1 MNEYEA
7 LREIIA
13 RATRYDRTYMAKV
26 LIDLDPEGKGRV
38 QIAIP
43 DLGILTPAEGVWA
56 DVEMP
61 IGVNVSPKAGDW
73 VAVYF
78 LGGDPSKPCVRGQ
91 TSIVKDNLPKNANR
105 KQVFYEDDN
114 TKIYYDEI
122 NSELSIDTK
131 YKMTVKIAGNT
142 DIEIKGTTNIKNGGD
157 LSVQNDGNV
166 DIKNSGD
173 LSIQSDGATNIK
185 SSGDI
190 MIEGSGNVEI
200 KGSKLTALSHL
211 EVT

>member
-1 MNEYEA
+1 MNDYEA
-7 LREIIA
+7 LREVVA

-26 LIDLDPEGKGRV
+26 LADLDPEGKGRV

-61 IGVNVSPKAGDW
+61 IGVNVSPKIDDW

-78 LGGDPSKPCVRGQ
+78 LGGDPSKPCVRGR

-114 TKIYYDEI
+114 TKIYYDEAK
-122 NSELSIDTK
+122 SELSIDTK
-131 YKMTVKIAGNT
+131 YKMTIKIEGDANV
-142 DIEIKGTTNIKNGGD
+142 EIKGKTSLKSN
-157 LSVQNDGNV
+157 
-166 DIKNSGD
+166 GD
-173 LSIQSDGATNIK
+173 LSIQSDGKTNIK
-185 SSGDI
+185 SSGDVTL
-190 MIEGSGNVEI
+190 ESSGNVEI

>member
-26 LIDLDPEGKGRV
+26 LIVLDPEGKGRV
-38 QIAIP
+38 RIAIP

-91 TSIVKDNLPKNANR
+91 TSIIKDNLPKNANR
-105 KQVFYEDDN
+105 KQVFYEDDD

-122 NSELSIDTK
+122 NSELSINTK
-131 YKMTVKIAGNT
+131 YKMTVKIEGDTN
-142 DIEIKGTTNIKNGGD
+142 IEIKGATNIKNGGD
-157 LSVQNDGNV
+157 LSIQNDGNV

-173 LSIQSDGATNIK
+173 LSVQGDGATNIK

-190 MIEGSGNVEI
+190 TIEGSGNVEI

-211 EVT
+211 EVI

>member
-7 LREIIA
+7 LREVIS
-13 RATRYDRTYMAKV
+13 RATRYDRTYMGKV
-26 LIDLDPEGKGRV
+26 LTDFDPEGRGRV

-43 DLGILTPAEGVWA
+43 DLGILTSTESVWA

-78 LGGDPSKPCVRGQ
+78 LGGNPSKPCVRGR

-114 TKIYYDEI
+114 TKIYYDET

-131 YKMTVKIAGNT
+131 YKMTIKIEGDTN
-142 DIEIKGTTNIKNGGD
+142 IEIKGNANIKNGGD
-157 LSVQNDGNV
+157 LSIQNDSNV
-166 DIKNSGD
+166 DIKSSGD
-173 LSIQSDGATNIK
+173 LSIQSDGTTNIK
-185 SSGDI
+185 STGDVVL
-190 MIEGSGNVEI
+190 ESSGNVEI
-200 KGSKLTALSHL
+200 KGTKLTALSHL
-211 EVT
+211 EVM

>member
-78 LGGDPSKPCVRGQ
+78 LGGDPSKPCVRGR
-91 TSIVKDNLPKNANR
+91 TSIIKDNLPKNANR

-131 YKMTVKIAGNT
+131 YKMTVKIAGDTN
-142 DIEIKGTTNIKNGGD
+142 IEIKGATIIKNSGD
-157 LSVQNDGNV
+157 LSIQNDGSV

-173 LSIQSDGATNIK
+173 LSVQGDGATNIK
-185 SSGDI
+185 SSGNI

-211 EVT
+211 EVI

>member
-78 LGGDPSKPCVRGQ
+78 LGGDPSKPCVRGR

-142 DIEIKGTTNIKNGGD
+142 DIEIKGATTIKNSGD
-157 LSVQNDGNV
+157 LSIQNDGNV

-173 LSIQSDGATNIK
+173 LSVQGDGATNIK

-190 MIEGSGNVEI
+190 MIEGNGNVEI

>member
-7 LREIIA
+7 LREVIA

-78 LGGDPSKPCVRGQ
+78 LGGDPSKPCVRGR
-91 TSIVKDNLPKNANR
+91 TSIIKDNLPKNANC

-131 YKMTVKIAGNT
+131 YKMTVNSFYICLK
-142 DIEIKGTTNIKNGGD
+142 D
-157 LSVQNDGNV
+157 LCLTRFLEQVLFVMEEMRQEKFFAPADG
-166 DIKNSGD
+166 
-173 LSIQSDGATNIK
+173 
-185 SSGDI
+185 I
-190 MIEGSGNVEI
+190 MY
-200 KGSKLTALSHL
+200 
-211 EVT
+211 

>member
-1 MNEYEA
+1 MNDYEA
-7 LREIIA
+7 LREVIA

-26 LIDLDPEGKGRV
+26 LVDLDPEGKGRV

-61 IGVNVSPKAGDW
+61 IGVNVSPKADDW

-78 LGGDPSKPCVRGQ
+78 LGGDPSKPCVRGR

-114 TKIYYDEI
+114 TKIYYDETK
-122 NSELSIDTK
+122 SELSIDTK
-131 YKMTVKIAGNT
+131 YKMTVKIEGNT
-142 DIEIKGTTNIKNGGD
+142 NIEIKGKTNLK
-157 LSVQNDGNV
+157 
-166 DIKNSGD
+166 
-173 LSIQSDGATNIK
+173 SDGDVTLE
-185 SSGDI
+185 S
-190 MIEGSGNVEI
+190 SGNVEI
-200 KGSKLTALSHL
+200 KGSKFTALGHL

>member
-7 LREIIA
+7 LREVIA
-13 RATRYDRTYMAKV
+13 RATRYDKTYMAKV
-26 LIDLDPEGKGRV
+26 LVDLDPDGKGRV

-61 IGVNVSPKAGDW
+61 IGVNVSPKVDDW

-78 LGGDPSKPCVRGQ
+78 LGGDPSKPCVRGR
-91 TSIVKDNLPKNANR
+91 TSIIKDNLPKNADR

-114 TKIYYDEI
+114 TKIYYDEA
-122 NSELSIDTK
+122 NSEISIDTK
-131 YKMTVKIAGNT
+131 YKMIVKIEGDTN
-142 DIEIKGTTNIKNGGD
+142 IEIKGKTSLK
-157 LSVQNDGNV
+157 
-166 DIKNSGD
+166 
-173 LSIQSDGATNIK
+173 SDGDVTLE
-185 SSGDI
+185 SSGNI
-190 MIEGSGNVEI
+190 EI
-200 KGSKLTALSHL
+200 KGSKLTALGHL

>member
-7 LREIIA
+7 LREVIA
-13 RATRYDRTYMAKV
+13 RATRYDKTYMAKV

-38 QIAIP
+38 QVTIP
-43 DLGILTPAEGVWA
+43 GLGILTPAEGVWA

-61 IGVNVSPKAGDW
+61 VGVNVSPKAGDW

-78 LGGDPSKPCVRGQ
+78 LGGDPSKPCVRGR
-91 TSIVKDNLPKNANR
+91 TSIIKDNLPKNANR

-114 TKIYYDEI
+114 TKIYYDETK
-122 NSELSIDTK
+122 SELSIDTK
-131 YKMTVKIAGNT
+131 YKMTVKIAGDTN
-142 DIEIKGTTNIKNGGD
+142 IEIKGT
-157 LSVQNDGNV
+157 
-166 DIKNSGD
+166 
-173 LSIQSDGATNIK
+173 TNIK

-190 MIEGSGNVEI
+190 MIGGSGNVEI

>member
-13 RATRYDRTYMAKV
+13 KATRYDRTYMAKV

-78 LGGDPSKPCVRGQ
+78 LGGDPSKPCVRGR

-131 YKMTVKIAGNT
+131 YKMTVKIAGDTN
-142 DIEIKGTTNIKNGGD
+142 IEINGTTNIKNSGD

-173 LSIQSDGATNIK
+173 LSMQSDGATNIK
-185 SSGDI
+185 SSGNI
-190 MIEGSGNVEI
+190 VIEGSKNVEI

>member
-7 LREIIA
+7 LREVIA

-26 LIDLDPEGKGRV
+26 LVDLDPEGKGRV
-38 QIAIP
+38 QVAIP

-61 IGVNVSPKAGDW
+61 IGVNVSPKADDW

-78 LGGDPSKPCVRGQ
+78 LGGDPSKPCVRGR

-105 KQVFYEDDN
+105 KQVFYEDDD
-114 TKIYYDEI
+114 TKIYYDEAK
-122 NSELSIDTK
+122 SELSIDTK
-131 YKMTVKIAGNT
+131 YKMIIKIEGDTNVEVKG
-142 DIEIKGTTNIKNGGD
+142 KTNLK
-157 LSVQNDGNV
+157 
-166 DIKNSGD
+166 
-173 LSIQSDGATNIK
+173 SDGDVTFESK
-185 SSGDI
+185 
-190 MIEGSGNVEI
+190 GNVEI
-200 KGSKLTALSHL
+200 KGNKLTALGHL

>member
-78 LGGDPSKPCVRGQ
+78 LGGDPSKPCVRGR
-91 TSIVKDNLPKNANR
+91 TSIIKDNLPKNANR
-105 KQVFYEDDN
+105 KQVFYEDNN
-114 TKIYYDEI
+114 TKIYYDEA
-122 NSELSIDTK
+122 NSELSINTK
-131 YKMTVKIAGNT
+131 YKMTVKI
-142 DIEIKGTTNIKNGGD
+142 EGD
-157 LSVQNDGNV
+157 
-166 DIKNSGD
+166 
-173 LSIQSDGATNIK
+173 T
-185 SSGDI
+185 
-190 MIEGSGNVEI
+190 NVEI
-200 KGSKLTALSHL
+200 KGKTNLKSNGDVTLESSGNIEIKGNKLTALGHL

>member
-61 IGVNVSPKAGDW
+61 IGVNVSPKVGDW

-78 LGGDPSKPCVRGQ
+78 LGGDPSKPCVRGR

-122 NSELSIDTK
+122 NSELSINTK
-131 YKMTVKIAGNT
+131 YKMTVKIEGDTN
-142 DIEIKGTTNIKNGGD
+142 IEIKGTTNIKNSGD
-157 LSVQNDGNV
+157 LSVQG
-166 DIKNSGD
+166 
-173 LSIQSDGATNIK
+173 DGATNIK
-185 SSGDI
+185 SSGNI

-211 EVT
+211 EVI

>member
-7 LREIIA
+7 LREVIT

-26 LIDLDPEGKGRV
+26 LVDLDPEGKGRV
-38 QIAIP
+38 QVAIP

-78 LGGDPSKPCVRGQ
+78 LGGDPSKPCVRGR

-114 TKIYYDEI
+114 TKIYYDEA

-142 DIEIKGTTNIKNGGD
+142 NIEIKGTTN
-157 LSVQNDGNV
+157 
-166 DIKNSGD
+166 IKNSGD

-185 SSGDI
+185 SSGAI
-190 MIEGSGNVEI
+190 TIEGDGNVEI
-200 KGSKLTALSHL
+200 KGSKLTALGHL

>member
-7 LREIIA
+7 LREVIA
-13 RATRYDRTYMAKV
+13 RATRYDKTYMAKV

-38 QIAIP
+38 QVAIP

-78 LGGDPSKPCVRGQ
+78 LGGDPSKPCVRGR
-91 TSIVKDNLPKNANR
+91 TSIIKDNLPKNTNR

-114 TKIYYDEI
+114 TKIYYDETK
-122 NSELSIDTK
+122 SELSIDTK
-131 YKMTVKIAGNT
+131 YKMTVKI
-142 DIEIKGTTNIKNGGD
+142 EGD
-157 LSVQNDGNV
+157 
-166 DIKNSGD
+166 
-173 LSIQSDGATNIK
+173 T
-185 SSGDI
+185 
-190 MIEGSGNVEI
+190 NVEI
-200 KGSKLTALSHL
+200 KGKTNLKSNGDVTLESSGNIEIKSSKLTALGHL

>member
-7 LREIIA
+7 LREVIA

-26 LIDLDPEGKGRV
+26 LVDLDPEGKGRV

-61 IGVNVSPKAGDW
+61 IGVNVSPKADDW

-78 LGGDPSKPCVRGQ
+78 LGGDPSKPCVRGR

-114 TKIYYDEI
+114 TKIYYDEVK
-122 NSELSIDTK
+122 SELSIDTK
-131 YKMTVKIAGNT
+131 YKMTIKIEGNT
-142 DIEIKGTTNIKNGGD
+142 NVEIKGKTNLK
-157 LSVQNDGNV
+157 
-166 DIKNSGD
+166 
-173 LSIQSDGATNIK
+173 SDGDVILESK
-185 SSGDI
+185 
-190 MIEGSGNVEI
+190 GNVEI
-200 KGSKLTALSHL
+200 KGSKFTALGHL

>member
-26 LIDLDPEGKGRV
+26 LIALDPEGKGRV

-61 IGVNVSPKAGDW
+61 IGVNVSPKANDW

-78 LGGDPSKPCVRGQ
+78 LGGDPSKPCVRGR
-91 TSIVKDNLPKNANR
+91 TSIIKDNLPKNANR

-114 TKIYYDEI
+114 TKIYYDEA
-122 NSELSIDTK
+122 NSELSINTK
-131 YKMTVKIAGNT
+131 YKMTVKI
-142 DIEIKGTTNIKNGGD
+142 EGD
-157 LSVQNDGNV
+157 
-166 DIKNSGD
+166 
-173 LSIQSDGATNIK
+173 T
-185 SSGDI
+185 
-190 MIEGSGNVEI
+190 NVEI
-200 KGSKLTALSHL
+200 KGKTNLKSNGDVTLESSGNIEIKGGKLTALGHL

>member
-26 LIDLDPEGKGRV
+26 LVDLDPEGKGRV

-78 LGGDPSKPCVRGQ
+78 LGGDPSKPCVRGR

-142 DIEIKGTTNIKNGGD
+142 DIEIKGATTIKNSGD
-157 LSVQNDGNV
+157 LSIQNDGNV

-173 LSIQSDGATNIK
+173 LSVQGDGATNIK

-190 MIEGSGNVEI
+190 MIEGNGNVEI

>member
-7 LREIIA
+7 LREVIA

-26 LIDLDPEGKGRV
+26 LVDLDPEGKGRV

-61 IGVNVSPKAGDW
+61 IGVNVSPKADDW

-78 LGGDPSKPCVRGQ
+78 LGGDPSKPCVRGR
-91 TSIVKDNLPKNANR
+91 TSIVKDNLPKNANH

-114 TKIYYDEI
+114 TKIYYDEA
-122 NSELSIDTK
+122 NSEISINTK
-131 YKMTVKIAGNT
+131 YKMTVKIEGDTNV
-142 DIEIKGTTNIKNGGD
+142 EIKGKTNLK
-157 LSVQNDGNV
+157 
-166 DIKNSGD
+166 
-173 LSIQSDGATNIK
+173 SDGDVTLESKGKVNLKID
-185 SSGDI
+185 GDVVL
-190 MIEGSGNVEI
+190 ESSGNVEI
-200 KGSKLTALSHL
+200 KGNKFTALGHL

>member
-43 DLGILTPAEGVWA
+43 DLGILTPTEGVWA

-78 LGGDPSKPCVRGQ
+78 LGGDPSKPCVRGR
-91 TSIVKDNLPKNANR
+91 TSIIKDNLPKNANR

-131 YKMTVKIAGNT
+131 YKMTVKIAGNA
-142 DIEIKGTTNIKNGGD
+142 DIEIKGTTNIKNSGD

-190 MIEGSGNVEI
+190 MIEGSGNVEM
-200 KGSKLTALSHL
+200 KGSKLTALGHL

>member
-26 LIDLDPEGKGRV
+26 LIDLDPESKGRV

-78 LGGDPSKPCVRGQ
+78 LGGDPSKPCVRGR

-122 NSELSIDTK
+122 NSELSINTK
-131 YKMTVKIAGNT
+131 YKMTVKIEGDTN
-142 DIEIKGTTNIKNGGD
+142 IEIKGTTNIKNSGD
-157 LSVQNDGNV
+157 LSVQG
-166 DIKNSGD
+166 
-173 LSIQSDGATNIK
+173 DGATNIK

-211 EVT
+211 EVI

>member
-13 RATRYDRTYMAKV
+13 RTTRYDRTYMAKV
-26 LIDLDPEGKGRV
+26 LIDLDPECKGRV

-43 DLGILTPAEGVWA
+43 DLGILTPTEGVWA

-78 LGGDPSKPCVRGQ
+78 LGGDPSKPCVRGR

-122 NSELSIDTK
+122 NSELSINTK
-131 YKMTVKIAGNT
+131 YKMTVKIEGDT
-142 DIEIKGTTNIKNGGD
+142 SIEIKGTTN
-157 LSVQNDGNV
+157 
-166 DIKNSGD
+166 IKNSGD

-190 MIEGSGNVEI
+190 MIEGNGNVEI

-211 EVT
+211 EVI

>member
-7 LREIIA
+7 LRGIIA

-26 LIDLDPEGKGRV
+26 LTDLDPEGKGRV

-61 IGVNVSPKAGDW
+61 IGVNVSPKTDDW

-78 LGGDPSKPCVRGQ
+78 LSGDPSKPCVRGR

-114 TKIYYDEI
+114 TKIYYDET
-122 NSELSIDTK
+122 NSELSIDTN
-131 YKMTVKIAGNT
+131 YKVKI
-142 DIEIKGTTNIKNGGD
+142 KCGD
-157 LSVQNDGNV
+157 
-166 DIKNSGD
+166 
-173 LSIQSDGATNIK
+173 ATVE
-185 SSGDI
+185 SSGNI
-190 MIEGSGNVEI
+190 EI
-200 KGSKLTALSHL
+200 KGSKFTALGHL

>member
-7 LREIIA
+7 LREVIA
-13 RATRYDRTYMAKV
+13 RATRYDKTYMAKV

-38 QIAIP
+38 QVAIP

-78 LGGDPSKPCVRGQ
+78 LGGDPSKPCVRGR

-114 TKIYYDEI
+114 TKIYYDETK
-122 NSELSIDTK
+122 SELSIDTK
-131 YKMTVKIAGNT
+131 YKMTVKIEGDTNV
-142 DIEIKGTTNIKNGGD
+142 EIKGKTNLKSNGD
-157 LSVQNDGNV
+157 VTLE
-166 DIKNSGD
+166 
-173 LSIQSDGATNIK
+173 
-185 SSGDI
+185 SSGNI
-190 MIEGSGNVEI
+190 EI
-200 KGSKLTALSHL
+200 KGSKLTALGHL

>member
-13 RATRYDRTYMAKV
+13 KATRYDRTYMAKV

-78 LGGDPSKPCVRGQ
+78 LGGDPSKPCVRGR
-91 TSIVKDNLPKNANR
+91 TSIVKDNLPKNANY

-131 YKMTVKIAGNT
+131 YKMTVR
-142 DIEIKGTTNIKNGGD
+142 
-157 LSVQNDGNV
+157 
-166 DIKNSGD
+166 
-173 LSIQSDGATNIK
+173 
-185 SSGDI
+185 
-190 MIEGSGNVEI
+190 IEGDTNVEI
-200 KGSKLTALSHL
+200 KGKTNLKSNGDVMLESSGNIEIKGNKLTALGHL

>member
-7 LREIIA
+7 LSEIVA

-73 VAVYF
+73 VVVYF
-78 LGGDPSKPCVRGQ
+78 LGGDPSKPCVRGR
-91 TSIVKDNLPKNANR
+91 TSIIKDNLPKNANR

-122 NSELSIDTK
+122 NSELSINTK
-131 YKMTVKIAGNT
+131 YKMTVKIEGDTN
-142 DIEIKGTTNIKNGGD
+142 IEIKGATNIKNGGD
-157 LSVQNDGNV
+157 LSIQNDGNV

-173 LSIQSDGATNIK
+173 LSVQGDGATNIK

-190 MIEGSGNVEI
+190 TIEGSGNVEI

-211 EVT
+211 EVI

>member
-38 QIAIP
+38 QITIP
-43 DLGILTPAEGVWA
+43 DLGILTPTEGVWA

-78 LGGDPSKPCVRGQ
+78 LGGDPSKPCVRGR
-91 TSIVKDNLPKNANR
+91 TSIIKDNLPKNANR

-122 NSELSIDTK
+122 NSELSINTK
-131 YKMTVKIAGNT
+131 YKMTVKIEGDTN
-142 DIEIKGTTNIKNGGD
+142 IEIKGTTNIKNGGD
-157 LSVQNDGNV
+157 LSIQNDGNV

-173 LSIQSDGATNIK
+173 LSVQGDGATNIK

-211 EVT
+211 EVV

>member
-1 MNEYEA
+1 MNEYEV

-38 QIAIP
+38 QVAIP

-61 IGVNVSPKAGDW
+61 IGVNISPKVGDW

-78 LGGDPSKPCVRGQ
+78 LGGDPSKPCVRGR

-114 TKIYYDEI
+114 TKIQYDEI

-131 YKMTVKIAGNT
+131 YKMTVKIAGDTN
-142 DIEIKGTTNIKNGGD
+142 IEIKGTTT
-157 LSVQNDGNV
+157 
-166 DIKNSGD
+166 IKNSGD
-173 LSIQSDGATNIK
+173 LSVQSDGATNIK

-190 MIEGSGNVEI
+190 VIEGSGNVEI

-211 EVT
+211 EVI

>member
-7 LREIIA
+7 LREVIA

-26 LIDLDPEGKGRV
+26 LVDLDPEGKGRV
-38 QIAIP
+38 QVAIP

-61 IGVNVSPKAGDW
+61 IGVNVSPKIDDW
-73 VAVYF
+73 VAIYF
-78 LGGDPSKPCVRGQ
+78 LGGDPSKPCVRGR

-114 TKIYYDEI
+114 TKIYYDEA

-131 YKMTVKIAGNT
+131 YKMTVKIEGNT
-142 DIEIKGTTNIKNGGD
+142 NIEIKGDTTLK
-157 LSVQNDGNV
+157 
-166 DIKNSGD
+166 
-173 LSIQSDGATNIK
+173 SDGDVTLE
-185 SSGDI
+185 S
-190 MIEGSGNVEI
+190 SGNVEI
-200 KGSKLTALSHL
+200 KGTKLTALSHL

>member
-26 LIDLDPEGKGRV
+26 LVDLDPEGKGRV

-61 IGVNVSPKAGDW
+61 IGVNVSPKANDW

-78 LGGDPSKPCVRGQ
+78 LGGDPSKPCVRGR
-91 TSIVKDNLPKNANR
+91 TSIIKDNLPKNANR

-114 TKIYYDEI
+114 TKIYYDEA
-122 NSELSIDTK
+122 NSELSINTK
-131 YKMTVKIAGNT
+131 YKMTVKI
-142 DIEIKGTTNIKNGGD
+142 EGD
-157 LSVQNDGNV
+157 
-166 DIKNSGD
+166 
-173 LSIQSDGATNIK
+173 T
-185 SSGDI
+185 
-190 MIEGSGNVEI
+190 NVEI
-200 KGSKLTALSHL
+200 KGKINLKSNGDVTLESSGNIEIKGGKLTALGHL

>member
-38 QIAIP
+38 RIAIP

-91 TSIVKDNLPKNANR
+91 TSIIKDNLPKNANR
-105 KQVFYEDDN
+105 KQVFYEDNN

-122 NSELSIDTK
+122 NSELSINTK
-131 YKMTVKIAGNT
+131 YKMTVKIEGDTN
-142 DIEIKGTTNIKNGGD
+142 IEIKGATNIKNGGD
-157 LSVQNDGNV
+157 LSIQNDGNV

-173 LSIQSDGATNIK
+173 LSVQGDGATNIK

-190 MIEGSGNVEI
+190 TIEGSGNVEI

-211 EVT
+211 EVR

>member
-7 LREIIA
+7 LREMMA

-26 LIDLDPEGKGRV
+26 LVDLDPEGKGRV

-78 LGGDPSKPCVRGQ
+78 LGGDPSKPCVRGR

-142 DIEIKGTTNIKNGGD
+142 DIEIKGATTIKNSGD
-157 LSVQNDGNV
+157 LSIQNDGNV

-173 LSIQSDGATNIK
+173 LSVQGDGATNIK

-190 MIEGSGNVEI
+190 MIEGNGNVEI

>member
-1 MNEYEA
+1 MNDYEA
-7 LREIIA
+7 LREVIA

-26 LIDLDPEGKGRV
+26 LADLDPEGKGRV
-38 QIAIP
+38 QISIP

-61 IGVNVSPKAGDW
+61 IGVNVSPKTGDW

-78 LGGDPSKPCVRGQ
+78 LGGDPSKPCVRGR

-114 TKIYYDEI
+114 TKIYYDEAKG
-122 NSELSIDTK
+122 ELSINTR
-131 YKMTVKIAGNT
+131 YKVSVESSET
-142 DIEIKGTTNIKNGGD
+142 IEIK
-157 LSVQNDGNV
+157 
-166 DIKNSGD
+166 
-173 LSIQSDGATNIK
+173 
-185 SSGDI
+185 SS
-190 MIEGSGNVEI
+190 
-200 KGSKLTALSHL
+200 KFTALGHL

>member
-7 LREIIA
+7 LREMIA
-13 RATRYDRTYMAKV
+13 RATRYDKTYMAKV

-38 QIAIP
+38 QVAIP

-78 LGGDPSKPCVRGQ
+78 LGGDPSKPCVRGR

-114 TKIYYDEI
+114 TKIYYDETK
-122 NSELSIDTK
+122 SELSIDTK
-131 YKMTVKIAGNT
+131 YKMIVKIAGDTNV
-142 DIEIKGTTNIKNGGD
+142 EIKGKTNLKSNGD
-157 LSVQNDGNV
+157 VTLE
-166 DIKNSGD
+166 
-173 LSIQSDGATNIK
+173 
-185 SSGDI
+185 SSGNI
-190 MIEGSGNVEI
+190 EI
-200 KGSKLTALSHL
+200 KGSKLTALGHL

>member
-78 LGGDPSKPCVRGQ
+78 LGGDPSKACVRGR

-142 DIEIKGTTNIKNGGD
+142 DIEIKGATTIKNSGD
-157 LSVQNDGNV
+157 LSIQNDGNV

-173 LSIQSDGATNIK
+173 LSVQGDGATNIK

-190 MIEGSGNVEI
+190 MIEGNGNVEI

>member
-78 LGGDPSKPCVRGQ
+78 LGGDPSKPCIRGR
-91 TSIVKDNLPKNANR
+91 TSTIKDNLPKNANR

-131 YKMTVKIAGNT
+131 YKMTVKIEGDTNV
-142 DIEIKGTTNIKNGGD
+142 EIKGKTNLKSNGD
-157 LSVQNDGNV
+157 VTLE
-166 DIKNSGD
+166 
-173 LSIQSDGATNIK
+173 
-185 SSGDI
+185 SSGNI
-190 MIEGSGNVEI
+190 EI
-200 KGSKLTALSHL
+200 KGSKLTALGHL

>member
-7 LREIIA
+7 LREVIA

-26 LIDLDPEGKGRV
+26 LVDLDPEGKGRV
-38 QIAIP
+38 QVAIP

-78 LGGDPSKPCVRGQ
+78 LGGDPSKPCVRGR

-114 TKIYYDEI
+114 TKIYYDEA

-142 DIEIKGTTNIKNGGD
+142 NIEIKGTTN
-157 LSVQNDGNV
+157 
-166 DIKNSGD
+166 IKNSGD

-185 SSGDI
+185 SSGAI
-190 MIEGSGNVEI
+190 TIEGDGNVEI
-200 KGSKLTALSHL
+200 KGSKLTALGHL